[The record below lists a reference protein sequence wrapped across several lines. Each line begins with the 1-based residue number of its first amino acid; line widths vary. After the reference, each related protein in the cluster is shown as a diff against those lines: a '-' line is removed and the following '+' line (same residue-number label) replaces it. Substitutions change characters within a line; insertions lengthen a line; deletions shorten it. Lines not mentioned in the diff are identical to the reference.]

1 MLRNITINLIL
12 RKITLKCGLVDLF
25 LIYIYI
31 LLGAKTYLL
40 YKQNEFWT
48 RFHLKKEYSL
58 QIFAKL
64 CFPLFV

>member
-1 MLRNITINLIL
+1 MWSCRFISH
-12 RKITLKCGLVDLF
+12 
-25 LIYIYI
+25 IYIYI